1 MEGEVPI
8 AEVISGLALGLQD
21 WGSNV
26 LRDLEKRLKKA
37 KKELE
42 GCRRMVTSQQTVT
55 KEAVLRFKV
64 DRLEEQID
72 IFWKQRAHVNWL
84 MKGDGNTTFFQPLW
98 ESGDLP
104 SAPGTRQSLKNT
116 RQTTLG
122 EFLSANRLCR
132 VFFVGHS
139 VNTLPSAHSV
149 NIF

>member
-1 MEGEVPI
+1 MPI
-8 AEVISGLALGLQD
+8 VEVINGLALGLQD

-55 KEAVLRFKV
+55 KEVVLRFKV

-72 IFWKQRAHVNWL
+72 IFWKQGAHVNWL
-84 MKGDGNTTFFQPLW
+84 MKGHGNTAFFQPLW

-104 SAPGTRQSLKNT
+104 SVPGTRQSLKNT
-116 RQTTLG
+116 RQ
-122 EFLSANRLCR
+122 RVCR
-132 VFFVGHS
+132 V
-139 VNTLPSAHSV
+139 
-149 NIF
+149 